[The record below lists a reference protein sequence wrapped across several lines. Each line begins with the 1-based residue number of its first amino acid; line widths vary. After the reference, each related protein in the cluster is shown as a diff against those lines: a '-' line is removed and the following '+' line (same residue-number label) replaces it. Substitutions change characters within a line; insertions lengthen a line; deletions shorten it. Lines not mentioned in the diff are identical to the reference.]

1 MQLGFHH
8 GLLGGILAALT
19 ALAAAAPAGAQAPT
33 TAPEIYA
40 QWCARCHGADG
51 SGKVAVPTIKTEP
64 LDFTDCKIATA
75 EPAIDWELVIARGGP
90 VAGLSPEMPAFGAA
104 LSHEK
109 IAELVAY
116 LRRFCGE
123 PGWPSGDLNF
133 PRPILTEK
141 AFPENEVVI
150 LPFVSHAKDGADT
163 GFRLRAVYERRFGR
177 RAHGEIGVPFES
189 VGASGMR
196 ESGFGD
202 VSIAGKYV
210 LHDDADRVRILTAGL
225 ELVFPTGSERRGLGS
240 GTVVVEP
247 YLAAGTVWRGN
258 YVQAQLKLELP
269 ERSFWND
276 RELVYNTYFGRD
288 TADTPDTWTLGVE
301 LNGVNRAVAITP
313 QIRKGLTRTG
323 ALGAA
328 FGVQLPLVQRDE
340 QRVRWVSYLLWDY
353 LEPVLPRR

>member
-1 MQLGFHH
+1 MTLVV
-8 GLLGGILAALT
+8 LT
-19 ALAAAAPAGAQAPT
+19 AVAVSAPAHGQVPGSV
-33 TAPEIYA
+33 PEIYG
-40 QWCARCHGADG
+40 QWCARCHGPDG
-51 SGKVAVPTIKTEP
+51 SGKVAVPTVKTEP
-64 LDFTDCKIATA
+64 LDFTDCRVATG
-75 EPAIDWELVIARGGP
+75 EPAIDWELVIERGGP

-104 LSHEK
+104 LTREQ
-109 IAELVAY
+109 ITGLVAY
-116 LRRFCGE
+116 LRRFCAE

-150 LPFVSHAKDGADT
+150 LPFVSHAKGDADT
-163 GFRLRAVYERRFGR
+163 AFRLRAVYERRIGR
-177 RAHGEIGVPFES
+177 RAHGEIGVPFQS
-189 VGASGMR
+189 VGVLGSR

-210 LHDDADRVRILTAGL
+210 IHDDPERVRILTAGL
-225 ELVFPTGSERRGLGS
+225 ELVLPTGSERRGLGS
-240 GTVVVEP
+240 GTLVFEP
-247 YLAAGTVWRGN
+247 YLAGGAVWRGN

-269 ERSFWND
+269 RRNFGDD
-276 RELVYNTYFGRD
+276 RELVYNGYIGRD
-288 TADTPDTWTLGVE
+288 TAETPDTWTLGIE
-301 LNGVNRAVAITP
+301 LNGANRAVAITP

-328 FGVQLPLVQRDE
+328 FGVQLPIVRRDE